1 MAPNITREPIFA
13 SCKFPFVAE
22 LLPPR
27 SLFRQLLFLLAVK
40 TEMIT
45 HVFPTTRLSQLNV
58 PGHQTIM

>member
-13 SCKFPFVAE
+13 FCYFPFVAE
-22 LLPPR
+22 LLSPR

-58 PGHQTIM
+58 PGHQTIL